1 MSEGTPGP
9 SPFSG
14 VSARPTAARR
24 SFLERL
30 LGALRLD
37 ASVYDEIEH
46 DEEALPQAAGVVAL
60 AAVCAGIGGAA
71 GGSAG
76 LVVGVIGAVIG
87 WLVSAGII
95 WFIGVRLMEH
105 TSDYPEL
112 LRTIGFASSPQ
123 VLLVLAAIPALGWG
137 VRAVVFVWGLAAY
150 VVAVRQALD
159 VDTARAVLVC
169 VLGWGLAVVVAFLLV
184 SLAGGCTPPGGG
196 SMA

>member
-9 SPFSG
+9 SPFG
-14 VSARPTAARR
+14 DVSAGPTPARR

-30 LGALRLD
+30 VAALRLD
-37 ASVYDEIEH
+37 ASVYDEVEH
-46 DEEALPQAAGVVAL
+46 DREALPQAAGVVAL

-71 GGSAG
+71 GGGAG
-76 LVVGVIGAVIG
+76 LVVGVIGAVVG
-87 WLVSAGII
+87 LLLSAGII

-169 VLGWGLAVVVAFLLV
+169 VLGWGLAVVVAFLLA
-184 SLAGGCTPPGGG
+184 SLAGACAPGGG

>member
-9 SPFSG
+9 SPFSDASTG
-14 VSARPTAARR
+14 PAAARR

-37 ASVYDEIEH
+37 ASVYDEVEH
-46 DEEALPQAAGVVAL
+46 DKEALPQAAGVVAL

-71 GGSAG
+71 GGGAG
-76 LVVGVIGAVIG
+76 LVVGVIGAVVG

-123 VLLVLAAIPALGWG
+123 VLLVLAAIPVLGWG
-137 VRAVVFVWGLAAY
+137 VRGVVFVWGLAAY

-159 VDTARAVLVC
+159 VETGRAVLVC
-169 VLGWGLAVVVAFLLV
+169 VLGWGLAIAVAFLLA
-184 SLAGGCTPPGGG
+184 SLAGTCSPGGG